1 VGKLLNVLLLASIA
15 TYLGFL
21 CWGLIEKVP
30 KVDCRNAI
38 FLSTEVENLL
48 LSIFFI
54 VIGLKIDSN
63 ARDQLERR
71 MTVATSD
78 ARLVSSELSK
88 KSVEFVKQ
96 AEAAVNN
103 QLSRM
108 WIIISVLSFTN
119 FYVYLYSQI
128 LFYYTFY
135 QDHPTC

>member
-1 VGKLLNVLLLASIA
+1 
-15 TYLGFL
+15 
-21 CWGLIEKVP
+21 
-30 KVDCRNAI
+30 
-38 FLSTEVENLL
+38 LL

>member
-1 VGKLLNVLLLASIA
+1 MGKLLNVLLFVSIA

-21 CWGLIEKVP
+21 FWGLIEK
-30 KVDCRNAI
+30 KTEVDCRNTI

-54 VIGLKIDSN
+54 VIGQKIDSN

-78 ARLVSSELSK
+78 ARLVSSEVSK

-119 FYVYLYSQI
+119 LYVYIYSQI
-128 LFYYTFY
+128 LFSTYDQFK
-135 QDHPTC
+135 

>member
-1 VGKLLNVLLLASIA
+1 M
-15 TYLGFL
+15 
-21 CWGLIEKVP
+21 
-30 KVDCRNAI
+30 
-38 FLSTEVENLL
+38 L

-96 AEAAVNN
+96 AEVAVNN

-108 WIIISVLSFTN
+108 WIIISVLIFTN

-128 LFYYTFY
+128 LFYYTFNH
-135 QDHPTC
+135 DHPTC